1 MAFQPIAVLG
11 AGCVLPGAS
20 SRDELW
26 KLVREGRSALAP
38 APPGLWGVSPRAD
51 RAALAREI
59 ASDVGGY
66 VTGFER
72 IFDPEG
78 FCIPVDPT
86 LDPVFLWTLHA
97 AREALRDAGR
107 DVARASTRGAF
118 ILGNLSYPTPGLVKY
133 ALDVWGKKAP
143 SVDPRNRFMSGLPAA
158 LSARA
163 IGFEGPAFA
172 LDAACA
178 SSLYA
183 IKLACDRLSDGS
195 VDLAVAGGVN
205 HADDLFLHLG
215 FTSLAALSPTGQ
227 SRPFHRDADGL
238 VPAQGAAVVLLKR
251 LSDAVA
257 DGDTILGVIRGV
269 GLSNDG
275 RSPGLL
281 VPSEAGQV
289 RAMRAAY
296 ASAGIAPETVS
307 LVECH
312 ATGTA
317 VGDGAEVRSLG
328 EIFAGC
334 RDVPIGSLKSNLG
347 HLITAAGA
355 AALLKVLSAMR
366 AEERPPTL
374 HVDSQLDAL
383 SSGPLRVLRAA
394 EPWENSGPR
403 RAAVSAFG
411 FGGNNAHLVVEAWT
425 PSSSGFVMTARRPF
439 DDEGRAGARP
449 QVPKRD
455 ADVAVIAMEM
465 RVGRAA
471 ATELVDAALAT
482 SASLADAGEARAAD
496 FDLDLIGM
504 RIPPADLLA
513 ALPQQ
518 TWLLDAV
525 TSLAGGGGV
534 IDRLPKERTAI
545 LVGMQCDAEVARCG
559 LRFRREGAVSGPRTD
574 TALAAAVT
582 VGCMPNMVANRVGHH
597 LGLEA
602 PSFTVSAE
610 EASGTVALDLAVRA
624 LRASEVDAAIVAAVD
639 LSCEPVQR
647 AAARSVLPA
656 HRGAPG
662 DACVVLVIKRLADA
676 RRDGDRVLALL
687 GGSTSASSLGLDDRS
702 SGLSPSLGHS
712 HAASGLLHVAAAVAA
727 CRRGAGETVVRVVA
741 TGGTETAIGV
751 RAGDDGMDAE
761 AKRPAIGPSSRRLHI
776 PAHLEEVQLPA
787 NEALA
792 QVMVP
797 PPRLPSVRRGPV
809 QELTL
814 SVAARSAIEPPVLRT
829 RGDPRF
835 ARASALAAHHHA
847 LSELHTSFLR
857 RQTDLHARFLE
868 TLFAPLAARSLQ
880 PSPSALPPAIEV
892 TSAPERPGPKLGRRD
907 LEALASGP
915 ISAVFGP
922 RFRAQDDFR
931 RVVRMPEPPLLLADR
946 VLGIAGEPGSM
957 GLGTIW
963 TETDVTAD
971 AWYLHEGRMPSGIL
985 IEAGQADLLLISWL
999 GVDAHNRGERVYRL
1013 LGCDLTS
1020 HGPLPGPGDT
1030 LTYEIHVDGHATQ
1043 GDVRLFFFHYD
1054 CRVNGELRVSVRGGQ
1069 AGFFT
1074 DEELRNSAG
1083 VLFRA
1088 EESTPTPN
1096 PRLDPPPRVSEKR
1109 HFTDEELDHLVSGR
1123 ARACFG
1129 PGFERA
1135 DTHTR
1140 TPTIQGGRMRLL
1152 DEVTDFDPTGGPW
1165 KRGYLRARLAL
1176 SPDQW
1181 FFAGH
1186 FKDDPCMP
1194 GTLMFE
1200 GAVQAMSVYLAALGF
1215 TLARDGFRFEP
1226 VPEHVY
1232 RLRCRGQAT
1241 PVSRELV
1248 YELFVDEIA
1257 DGPTPTLFADLL
1269 GTVDGLPAFHCR
1281 RMGLRLVP
1289 AYPMDAGRL
1298 AVELPAGEPPVAKSG
1313 DFAFD
1318 QRSLLA
1324 CAWGRPSEAFG
1335 PMYERFDAGVRVP
1348 RLPGPPYHVMSRVT
1362 SVTGAMGGMEKASAV
1377 VAEYDVPEDAWYFAD
1392 NGAPVMPFAVLLEV
1406 ALQPCGWLASYAGCA
1421 TSVGREVVFRNL
1433 DGTGRV
1439 EREVGRDAGTLSTS
1453 ARLTSI
1459 SSVGA
1464 LLIVGFDVRV
1474 SSGAGTVFTC
1484 ETVFGF
1490 FPPET
1495 MREQPGLPDTG
1506 ALPALPPPSPLQT
1519 PTAPRLAG
1527 GRLAML
1533 GDAAIDPAGGK
1544 AGLGRIV
1551 ATRAVDAS
1559 DWFFR
1564 AHFMGDPV
1572 QPGSLG
1578 LEAMVQA
1585 LEALALA
1592 RGLGDGLADTRFEAL
1607 APGVPLTWKYRGQ
1620 VLPEDHETT
1629 VEVEITE
1636 VRPSPAGTLVIG
1648 EGSFRVGGKRIY
1660 HAAGVSTR
1668 IVGRPAR
1675 YRGSWGQ
1682 HGHWHI
1688 ASDIPSL
1695 EPPAKLHRTIPIL
1708 WMRSQIGVQGPLDAS
1723 SLATAIRETFD
1734 RHDIL
1739 RSIVKDAGDGPPM
1752 VELLP
1757 GWLPEAP
1764 IVDTSH
1770 LPPEARAASR
1780 AQFFVEQLDP
1790 SSGPPA
1796 RVAIFR
1802 DGPLDHDVCLSQH
1815 HLFSD
1820 GMSIIRFWDEVLE
1833 RYRARA
1839 LGRAPALPRKGPS
1852 FERYCRAV
1860 DDYLAS
1866 DASAADRAY
1875 WEEALRGAVPLVL
1888 PYDKQRTEAPDFLG
1902 DRVPIAVEPLLRR
1915 RLEEILK
1922 REKAG
1927 IFSALL
1933 WALGEALHAVTG
1945 QEDLLFRTIHA
1956 NRVLPGFPDAFDV
1969 MGPIFSNVP
1978 LRLVLRPGAPARAR
1992 LSDAQRVVEG
2002 AMAHGAV
2009 HFDFMRSV
2017 MRLPLSVP
2025 RASLLYQAFVP
2036 PASRDIGPLTVR
2048 TSEPVGIARGHS
2060 LRDLYLVLW
2069 HDGEALRGVAMFATQ
2084 VFEKPT
2090 IERLVERFLRALE
2103 TLVATP

>member
-1 MAFQPIAVLG
+1 V
-11 AGCVLPGAS
+11 
-20 SRDELW
+20 SR
-26 KLVREGRSALAP
+26 
-38 APPGLWGVSPRAD
+38 RAD
-51 RAALAREI
+51 RAALGREI

-66 VTGFER
+66 VTGFESV
-72 IFDPEG
+72 FDPQG
-78 FCIPVDPT
+78 FRIPVDPT

-118 ILGNLSYPTPGLVKY
+118 ILGNLSYPTPGLVRY
-133 ALDVWGKKAP
+133 ALDVWGSRPP

-158 LSARA
+158 LAARA

-183 IKLACDRLSDGS
+183 IKLACDRLADGS

-215 FTSLAALSPTGQ
+215 FTSLSALSPTGQ
-227 SRPFHRDADGL
+227 SRPFHREADGL

-251 LSDAVA
+251 LADAVA
-257 DGDTILGVIRGV
+257 DGDPILGVIRGV

-275 RSPGLL
+275 RSRGLL

-328 EIFAGC
+328 AIFAGG

-366 AEERPPTL
+366 AEERPATL
-374 HVDSQLDAL
+374 HAAAPLDEL
-383 SSGPLRVLRAA
+383 SAGPLRVLHAA
-394 EPWENSGPR
+394 EPWDNDGPR

-425 PSSSGFVMTARRPF
+425 PSSSAVAMPGRRAL
-439 DDEGRAGARP
+439 DDERGTDARAPALG
-449 QVPKRD
+449 D
-455 ADVAVIAMEM
+455 EADVAVIAMDM
-465 RVGRAA
+465 RAGRAA
-471 ATELVDAALAT
+471 STELVDAAVAAR
-482 SASLADAGEARAAD
+482 ASLVDAGEARAED
-496 FDLDLIGM
+496 FDLDLAGM

-525 TSLAGGGGV
+525 TSLAGGA
-534 IDRLPKERTAI
+534 IDRLPRERTAI

-559 LRFRREGAVSGPRTD
+559 LRFRREGAISGPRTD
-574 TALAAAVT
+574 TPLTAAVT

-610 EASGTVALDLAVRA
+610 EASGTVALDLALRA
-624 LRASEVDAAIVAAVD
+624 LRAGEIDAAIVAAVD

-647 AAARSVLPA
+647 AAARAVLPP

-662 DACVVLVIKRLADA
+662 DACVVLVVKRLPDA
-676 RRDGDRVLALL
+676 RRDGDRVLAVL
-687 GGSTSASSLGLDDRS
+687 GGADAAKALDLDDRS
-702 SGLSPSLGHS
+702 SGLSPSLGHA

-727 CRRGAGETVVRVVA
+727 CRREAGEMIVRVVA
-741 TGGTETAIGV
+741 TGGTETAIVV
-751 RAGDDGMDAE
+751 RAGDESVE
-761 AKRPAIGPSSRRLHI
+761 AQAQRPAPGPPPRRLHI
-776 PAHLEEVQLPA
+776 PAHLERVQLPGD
-787 NEALA
+787 ESLA
-792 QVMVP
+792 QVMAP
-797 PPRLPSVRRGPV
+797 PPRLPSVRQGSAHGLALP
-809 QELTL
+809 
-814 SVAARSAIEPPVLRT
+814 VAAPSAVEPPVRRT
-829 RGDPRF
+829 RAHARLG
-835 ARASALAAHHHA
+835 RASALAAHHRA
-847 LSELHTSFLR
+847 LTDLHTSFLR
-857 RQTDLHARFLE
+857 RQGDLHTRFLE
-868 TLFAPLAARSLQ
+868 TLFAPISGRSPQ
-880 PSPSALPPAIEV
+880 PSPRELPPAVEPPS
-892 TSAPERPGPKLGRRD
+892 TPGRPGPKLGRRD

-915 ISAVFGP
+915 ISAVFG
-922 RFRAQDDFR
+922 RLFHAQDGFR

-971 AWYLHEGRMPSGIL
+971 AWYLHDGRMPSGIL

-1030 LTYEIHVDGHATQ
+1030 LTYEIHVDGHAVQ

-1088 EESTPTPN
+1088 EEATPTPN
-1096 PRLDPPPRVSEKR
+1096 PRLDAPPRVSDKR
-1109 HFTDEELDHLVSGR
+1109 RFTPEELDDLVAGR

-1152 DEVTDFDPTGGPW
+1152 DEVTSFDPTGGPW

-1176 SPDQW
+1176 APDQW

-1200 GAVQAMSVYLAALGF
+1200 GAVQAMSIYLAALGF

-1226 VPEHVY
+1226 VPEQVY

-1241 PVSRELV
+1241 PASRELV
-1248 YELFVDEIA
+1248 YELFVDEIV

-1281 RMGLRLVP
+1281 RMGLRLAP
-1289 AYPMDAGRL
+1289 AYPMDPGRL
-1298 AVELPAGEPPVAKSG
+1298 AVELPVGDQPVARVG

-1335 PMYERFDAGVRVP
+1335 PTYERFDTGARVP
-1348 RLPGPPYHVMSRVT
+1348 RLPGPPYHFMSRVT
-1362 SVTGAMGGMEKASAV
+1362 SVTGAMGGMEKGSAV
-1377 VAEYDVPEDAWYFAD
+1377 VAEYDVPEDAWYFDD

-1406 ALQPCGWLASYAGCA
+1406 ALQPCGWLASYVGCA
-1421 TSVGREVVFRNL
+1421 IALGREVVFRNL
-1433 DGTGRV
+1433 DGTGRM
-1439 EREVGRDAGTLSTS
+1439 EREVGRNAGTLSTS

-1464 LLIVGFDVRV
+1464 LLIVGCDVRV
-1474 SSGAGTVFTC
+1474 SSAAGTVFTC

-1495 MREQPGLPDTG
+1495 MREQVGLPEVGGGT
-1506 ALPALPPPSPLQT
+1506 LPALPPPSPLKI
-1519 PTAPRLAG
+1519 PAAPRLAR

-1533 GDAAIDPAGGK
+1533 GDAAIDPAGGN
-1544 AGLGRIV
+1544 AGRGRIV
-1551 ATRAVDAS
+1551 ASRTVDAA

-1592 RGLGDGLADTRFEAL
+1592 RGLADGLAEARFEAL
-1607 APGVPLTWKYRGQ
+1607 APDVPLTWKYRGQ

-1636 VRPSPAGTLVIG
+1636 VRPSPEGTLVIG

-1660 HAAGVSTR
+1660 HAAGVSVR
-1668 IVGRPAR
+1668 VVGRPAR

-1682 HGHWHI
+1682 RGHWHV

-1695 EPPAKLHRTIPIL
+1695 QPPARLHRTIPLL
-1708 WMRSQIGVQGPLDAS
+1708 WVRSQIGVRGPVEAPV
-1723 SLATAIRETFD
+1723 LATAIRETFE

-1739 RSIVKDAGDGPPM
+1739 RSVVKDAGDGPPLI
-1752 VELLP
+1752 ELLP
-1757 GWLPEAP
+1757 GWLPEVAF
-1764 IVDTSH
+1764 VDTGH
-1770 LPPEARAASR
+1770 LSPEARAER
-1780 AQFFVEQLDP
+1780 REQFFGEPLDP
-1790 SSGPPA
+1790 SMGPPA

-1802 DGPLDHDVCLSQH
+1802 DGPLDHEVCLSQH
-1815 HLFSD
+1815 HLFTD
-1820 GMSIIRFWDEVLE
+1820 GMSLIRFWDEVLE
-1833 RYRARA
+1833 RYRAKG
-1839 LGRAPALPRKGPS
+1839 LGRAPALPRRGPS
-1852 FERYCRAV
+1852 FESYCRAV
-1860 DDYLAS
+1860 DAYLS
-1866 DASAADRAY
+1866 SEDSAADRAY
-1875 WEEALRGAVPLVL
+1875 WEKTLHGAVPLVL
-1888 PYDKQRTEAPDFLG
+1888 PYDMQRTEPPDFRG
-1902 DRVPIAVEPLLRR
+1902 DRVPIAVEPKLRR
-1915 RLEEILK
+1915 RLEELLK
-1922 REKAG
+1922 REKVG
-1927 IFSALL
+1927 MFSALL
-1933 WALGEALHAVTG
+1933 LALGEALHAATG

-1969 MGPIFSNVP
+1969 MGPLFSNVP
-1978 LRLVLRPGAPARAR
+1978 LRLMLRTGVHLRERLADAHRA
-1992 LSDAQRVVEG
+1992 VED

-2017 MRLPLSVP
+2017 MRLPVPVP
-2025 RASLLYQAFVP
+2025 RASLLYQAFAP
-2036 PASRDIGPLTVR
+2036 PPSTDIGPVTVR
-2048 TSEPVGIARGHS
+2048 PSEPVGIARGHS
-2060 LRDLYLVLW
+2060 LRDLYFVIW
-2069 HDGEALRGVAMFATQ
+2069 PDGDALRGVATFSTQ
-2084 VFEKPT
+2084 VFRKPT
-2090 IERLVERFLRALE
+2090 IELLVERFLGALE
-2103 TLVATP
+2103 ALVATP

>member
-1 MAFQPIAVLG
+1 VPFQPIAILG

-26 KLVREGRSALAP
+26 KLVREGKSALAP
-38 APPGLWGVSPRAD
+38 APFDLWGVSPRAD
-51 RAALAREI
+51 RAALGREI

-66 VTGFER
+66 VTGFEGV
-72 IFDPEG
+72 FDPDG

-107 DVARASTRGAF
+107 DIARAPTRGALV
-118 ILGNLSYPTPGLVKY
+118 LGNLSYPTPGLVRY
-133 ALDVWGKKAP
+133 ALDVWGNKPP

-158 LSARA
+158 LAARA

-183 IKLACDRLSDGS
+183 IKLACDRLADGS
-195 VDLAVAGGVN
+195 VDLAIAGGVN

-215 FTSLAALSPTGQ
+215 FTSLSALSPTGR

-251 LSDAVA
+251 LADAVVE
-257 DGDTILGVIRGV
+257 GDRILGVIRGV

-275 RSPGLL
+275 RSRGLL
-281 VPSEAGQV
+281 VPSEAGQI

-317 VGDGAEVRSLG
+317 VGDSAEVRSLG

-334 RDVPIGSLKSNLG
+334 RDVPVGSLKSNLG

-355 AALLKVLSAMR
+355 AGLLKVLSAMR
-366 AEERPPTL
+366 AGERPPTL
-374 HVDSQLDAL
+374 HADVPLDEL
-383 SSGPLRVLRAA
+383 SGGPLRLLHAA
-394 EPWENSGPR
+394 EPWPDDRPR

-411 FGGNNAHLVVEAWT
+411 FGGNNAHLVVDEWT
-425 PSSSGFVMTARRPF
+425 SSSTAAAMP
-439 DDEGRAGARP
+439 GRAD
-449 QVPKRD
+449 VPTQH
-455 ADVAVIAMEM
+455 ADVAVIAMAM
-465 RVGRAA
+465 RVGNAA
-471 ATELVDAALAT
+471 STDRVDAALAAG
-482 SASLADAGEARAAD
+482 ASLVDGAEARASE
-496 FDLDLIGM
+496 FDLDLAGL
-504 RIPPADLLA
+504 RFPPADLLA

-525 TSLAGGGGV
+525 TSLAERGAA
-534 IDRLPKERTAI
+534 IDRLPRERTAI
-545 LVGMQCDAEVARCG
+545 LAGMQCDAEVARCG
-559 LRFRREGAVSGPRTD
+559 LRFRREGAVSGSRTD
-574 TALAAAVT
+574 EPITAAVT
-582 VGCMPNMVANRVGHH
+582 VGCMPNMVANRVGQH

-610 EASGTVALDLAVRA
+610 EASGTVALELAVRA
-624 LRASEVDAAIVAAVD
+624 LRAREIDAAIVAAVD

-647 AAARSVLPA
+647 AAARAVLPQ

-662 DACVVLVIKRLADA
+662 DACVVLVVKRLADA
-676 RRDGDRVLALL
+676 RRDADRVLAVL
-687 GGSTSASSLGLDDRS
+687 SEPTSASSLGLDDRS
-702 SGLSPSLGHS
+702 SGLSSSLGHA
-712 HAASGLLHVAAAVAA
+712 HAASGLLHVAAAIAA
-727 CRRGAGETVVRVVA
+727 CRRGAGEIVVRVVA
-741 TGGTETAIGV
+741 TGGTETAILV
-751 RAGDDGMDAE
+751 QAGDDRSVEAE
-761 AKRPAIGPSSRRLHI
+761 AKRSSHDAPSHQLRI
-776 PAHLEEVQLPA
+776 PAHLTPVRLTG
-787 NEALA
+787 NETPA
-792 QVMVP
+792 QVMAP
-797 PPRLPSVRRGPV
+797 PLRLPPV
-809 QELTL
+809 HRL
-814 SVAARSAIEPPVLRT
+814 RSAIDPPVRQM
-829 RGDPRF
+829 RADPRF

-847 LSELHTSFLR
+847 LSDLHTSFLR
-857 RQTDLHARFLE
+857 RQTDLHTRFLE
-868 TLFAPLAARSLQ
+868 TLFAPFSTRTPQ
-880 PSPSALPPAIEV
+880 SPPAQLPPV
-892 TSAPERPGPKLGRRD
+892 APERPGPKLGRRE

-915 ISAVFGP
+915 VSAIFGP

-963 TETDVTAD
+963 TETDITAD
-971 AWYLHEGRMPSGIL
+971 AWYLYEGRMPAGIFV
-985 IEAGQADLLLISWL
+985 ESGQADLLLISWL

-1030 LTYEIHVDGHATQ
+1030 LSYEIHVDGHAAQ

-1054 CRVNGELRVSVRGGQ
+1054 CRVNGELRMSVRGGQ

-1074 DEELRNSAG
+1074 DEELRGSAG

-1088 EESTPTPN
+1088 EEATPTPD
-1096 PRLDPPPRVSEKR
+1096 PRLDPSPRVSDKR
-1109 HFTDEELDHLVSGR
+1109 RFTAEDLDHLVAGR

-1140 TPTIQGGRMRLL
+1140 TPTIQGGRMRLV
-1152 DEVTDFDPTGGPW
+1152 DEVTCFDPAGGPW
-1165 KRGYLRARLAL
+1165 KRGFLRARLAL
-1176 SPDQW
+1176 SPESW

-1200 GAVQAMSVYLAALGF
+1200 GALQAMSIYLAALGF

-1241 PVSRELV
+1241 PASRELV
-1248 YELFVDEIA
+1248 YELFVDEIV

-1269 GTVDGLPAFHCR
+1269 GIVDGLPAFHCR

-1289 AYPMDAGRL
+1289 AYPMDPGRHAL
-1298 AVELPAGEPPVAKSG
+1298 DLPERDDPSVAKAG

-1318 QRSLLA
+1318 GRSLLA

-1335 PMYERFDAGVRVP
+1335 PMYARFDAGPRVP
-1348 RLPGPPYHVMSRVT
+1348 RLPGPPYHFMSRVT
-1362 SVTGAMGGMEKASAV
+1362 SVTGAMGGMEKESAV
-1377 VAEYDVPEDAWYFAD
+1377 VAEYDVQQDAWYFDD

-1421 TSVGREVVFRNL
+1421 ISVGREVVFRNL

-1439 EREVGRDAGTLSTS
+1439 EREVGRNAGTLSTS

-1459 SSVGA
+1459 SAVGA
-1464 LLIVGFDVRV
+1464 LLIVGFDVQV
-1474 SSGAGTVFTC
+1474 SSAAGTVFTC
-1484 ETVFGF
+1484 ATVFGF

-1495 MREQPGLPDTG
+1495 MRDQPGLPDTG
-1506 ALPALPPPSPLQT
+1506 ARPSLSPSSPLRT
-1519 PTAPRLAG
+1519 PAAPRLAR
-1527 GRLAML
+1527 GRLGML
-1533 GDAAIDPAGGK
+1533 GDAVAIDPVGGK

-1551 ATRAVDAS
+1551 ASRAVDAS

-1578 LEAMVQA
+1578 LEAMVQG

-1592 RGLGDGLADTRFEAL
+1592 RGLGDGLADPRFEAL
-1607 APGVPLTWKYRGQ
+1607 ASGVPLTWKYRGQ

-1636 VRPSPAGTLVIG
+1636 VRPSPEGTVVIA
-1648 EGSFRVGGKRIY
+1648 EGSFRVDGKLIY
-1660 HAAGVSTR
+1660 RAAGVSAR

-1682 HGHWHI
+1682 HGMWHV
-1688 ASDIPSL
+1688 AAEIPL
-1695 EPPAKLHRTIPIL
+1695 RLPPVELHRTAPIL
-1708 WMRSQIGVQGPLDAS
+1708 WMRSQISVDGPLDAPA
-1723 SLATAIRETFD
+1723 LAAAIRGTFD

-1739 RSIVKDAGDGPPM
+1739 RSVVKDGGNGPPLM
-1752 VELLP
+1752 ELLP
-1757 GWLPEAP
+1757 GWLPEVA
-1764 IVDTSH
+1764 IVDIGN
-1770 LPPEARAASR
+1770 LAPQGRAAR
-1780 AQFFVEQLDP
+1780 RERFFAEPLDP
-1790 SSGPPA
+1790 SLGPPA
-1796 RVAIFR
+1796 RVVIFR
-1802 DGPLDHDVCLSQH
+1802 GGPLDHEVCLSQH
-1815 HLFSD
+1815 HIFTD
-1820 GMSIIRFWDEVLE
+1820 GMSLMRFWEEVLE
-1833 RYRARA
+1833 RYRASVF
-1839 LGRAPALPRKGPS
+1839 GRVPALPRMGPS
-1852 FERYCRAV
+1852 FESYCRAV
-1860 DDYLAS
+1860 HAFLAS
-1866 DASAADRAY
+1866 DDSAADRAY
-1875 WEEALRGAVPLVL
+1875 WEEALRGVVPLAL
-1888 PYDKQRTEAPDFLG
+1888 PYDLPRTEPPDFRG
-1902 DRVPIAVEPLLRR
+1902 DRVDFAVEPGVRR
-1915 RLEEILK
+1915 RLGALLK
-1922 REKAG
+1922 RQKAD
-1927 IFSALL
+1927 IFSALVL
-1933 WALGEALHAVTG
+1933 ALGEALYAATG
-1945 QEDLLFRTIHA
+1945 QEDLLFRTVHA
-1956 NRVLPGFPDAFDV
+1956 NRVLPGLPDAFDV
-1969 MGPIFSNVP
+1969 MGPLFSALP
-1978 LRLVLRPGAPARAR
+1978 LRLLLRPAAPLHAR
-1992 LSDAQRVVEG
+1992 LADAHRVVEG
-2002 AMAHGAV
+2002 AFSHGAV
-2009 HFDFMRSV
+2009 QMDFMRSV
-2017 MRLPLSVP
+2017 MRLPLPVP
-2025 RASLLYQAFVP
+2025 RANILYQAFVP
-2036 PASRDIGPLTVR
+2036 PASMDIGGLTVR
-2048 TSEPVGIARGHS
+2048 PSEPIGIGHAI
-2060 LRDLYLVLW
+2060 RDLSLVIW
-2069 HDGEALRGVAMFATQ
+2069 PDGDALRGVATFATQ
-2084 VFEKPT
+2084 VFRRPT
-2090 IERLVERFLRALE
+2090 IELLVARFLGTLE
-2103 TLVATP
+2103 TLAATT